1 MQIAIGYVGKG
12 EYRVFL
18 GSKVVGI
25 IRTLK
30 ENFCPRALTGKGEKL
45 GQPVKSLAAAKF
57 YIERKLNKHGV

>member
-1 MQIAIGYVGKG
+1 MQIAIGYIGKG

-18 GSKVVGI
+18 GSRVVGI

-45 GQPVKSLAAAKF
+45 GQPVKSLADARE
-57 YIERKLNKHGV
+57 YIACKLNKHGV